1 MIYLL
6 LVLTIA
12 SNAVMDAIMS
22 NDSFASYGIWFSRD
36 GWKIKHVFA
45 DWMAQFIPEWLSELL
60 ACTVLVMFTEL
71 YKFAKMIM
79 LLSFLIAIFGFTW
92 YALVMY
98 IVWGALFSIV
108 YLIIR

>member
-6 LVLTIA
+6 LTITIA

-36 GWKIKHVFA
+36 GWKTKHAFA
-45 DWMAQFIPEWLSELL
+45 DWMAQFIPEWLSVLL
-60 ACTVLVMFTEL
+60 SGTVLVMFTEL

-79 LLSFLIAIFGFTW
+79 ILSFLIAIFGFTW
-92 YALVMY
+92 YALAMY
-98 IVWGALFSIV
+98 IVWGALFSI
-108 YLIIR
+108 YYTLIR